1 MNKDMRKKGSE
12 IIGRIVIMEIAENEN
27 QLFDEVMRIVNQFSA
42 IHKFDVS
49 SKPIVSVSGIEIHT
63 ECRKVYRSGEEIPL
77 TAKEYDLLYLLAEH
91 KGIVLTYDQI
101 YQRIWKDYSHAVE
114 NNTIGYH
121 ICKMKK
127 KVCPVPSE
135 SKFTIRCVRGIGYC
149 LDVLAE

>member
-1 MNKDMRKKGSE
+1 MMKMFEKYSTLQYYDLSQ
-12 IIGRIVIMEIAENEN
+12 RI
-27 QLFDEVMRIVNQFSA
+27 
-42 IHKFDVS
+42 KVS
-49 SKPIVSVSGIEIHT
+49 LPGVEIHPKR
-63 ECRKVYRSGEEIPL
+63 RKVYRSGEEIPL

-135 SKFTIRCVRGIGYC
+135 SKFTIRCVRRIGYC

>member
-1 MNKDMRKKGSE
+1 MKFVE
-12 IIGRIVIMEIAENEN
+12 
-27 QLFDEVMRIVNQFSA
+27 QFSTV
-42 IHKFDVS
+42 HKYDVAC
-49 SKPIVSVSGIEIHT
+49 KPIISLPGIEVYT
-63 ECRKVYRSGEEIPL
+63 EQRKVYRSGEEIPL

-135 SKFTIRCVRGIGYC
+135 SKFMIRCVRGIGYC

>member
-1 MNKDMRKKGSE
+1 
-12 IIGRIVIMEIAENEN
+12 MEIAENEN

-49 SKPIVSVSGIEIHT
+49 SKPIISVSGIEIHT

-135 SKFTIRCVRGIGYC
+135 SKFMIRCVRGIGYC